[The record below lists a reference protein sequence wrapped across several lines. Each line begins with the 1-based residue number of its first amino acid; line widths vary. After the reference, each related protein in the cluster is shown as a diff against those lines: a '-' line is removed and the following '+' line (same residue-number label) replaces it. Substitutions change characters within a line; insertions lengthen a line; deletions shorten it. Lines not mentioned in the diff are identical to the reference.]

1 MIYFKK
7 SYVIALSVLHLIL
20 KKLEPTYLAKCQ
32 RIFPFMHV
40 GGGKPHFGIVL
51 CIHVDSLHE
60 IDFNPCND
68 PITKEIYL
76 MSVLAC
82 SCD

>member
-1 MIYFKK
+1 MSKDI
-7 SYVIALSVLHLIL
+7 
-20 KKLEPTYLAKCQ
+20 
-32 RIFPFMHV
+32 PFMHV

-60 IDFNPCND
+60 IDFNPCD
-68 PITKEIYL
+68 EPITKEIYL

-82 SCD
+82 SCDWIELNLFKK